1 MKRTRSR
8 CPRCEGEGVLWVG
21 EDEEGNDI
29 ELTVNEAY
37 DIAFNGRLEDYALH
51 EETCPDCDGTGQVT
65 EEYFNFD
72 GI

>member
-1 MKRTRSR
+1 MKKSK

-21 EDEEGNDI
+21 DDEEGNDI
-29 ELTVNEAY
+29 ELTVNEY
-37 DIAFNGRLEDYALH
+37 DIAFNGDYALH
-51 EETCPDCDGTGQVT
+51 EETCPDCDGAGQVT

>member
-1 MKRTRSR
+1 MKRSK

-29 ELTVNEAY
+29 QLTVNEAY
-37 DIAFNGRLEDYALH
+37 DFAFNGRLEDYTLY

>member
-1 MKRTRSR
+1 MKRTR

-51 EETCPDCDGTGQVT
+51 EETCPDCSGKGYVT

>member
-1 MKRTRSR
+1 MKRSK

-37 DIAFNGRLEDYALH
+37 DIAFNGRLGDYAMH
-51 EETCPDCDGTGQVT
+51 EETCPDCDGAGQVT

>member
-1 MKRTRSR
+1 MKRSK

-29 ELTVNEAY
+29 EFTVNE
-37 DIAFNGRLEDYALH
+37 FNGRLGDYALH

-65 EEYFNFD
+65 EEYCNFD

>member
-1 MKRTRSR
+1 MKRSK

-29 ELTVNEAY
+29 ELTVTRLMTSPLME
-37 DIAFNGRLEDYALH
+37 RLEDYALY

>member
-1 MKRTRSR
+1 MKRSK

-29 ELTVNEAY
+29 EFTVNEAY
-37 DIAFNGRLEDYALH
+37 DIAFNGRLGDALH